1 MGVVYEAIDRAR
13 NARVALK
20 TVRQKD
26 AAAIYRFK
34 QEFRALA
41 DLSHPNL
48 IPLYELS
55 VTGDEWFLTMPLI
68 DGVDFLCYVR
78 PEPGRRLDES
88 EPRGEGLAT
97 TGQRPNHPANGR
109 LRGRST
115 GS

>member
-78 PEPGRRLDES
+78 PES
-88 EPRGEGLAT
+88 AS
-97 TGQRPNHPANGR
+97 
-109 LRGRST
+109 ST
-115 GS
+115 